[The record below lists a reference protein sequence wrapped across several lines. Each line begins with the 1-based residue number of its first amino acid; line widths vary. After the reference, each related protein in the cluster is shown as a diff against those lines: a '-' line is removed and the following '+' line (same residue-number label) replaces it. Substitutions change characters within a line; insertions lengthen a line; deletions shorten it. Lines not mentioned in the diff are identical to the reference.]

1 MAQLTPTPRSKVRR
15 LAGRGHYDLATIY
28 SIIDEALICHVGYQA
43 KDGPRVMPTAI
54 CRIDNNVYLHGNRN
68 SEMLRTLSEGAPAC
82 ITVTHL
88 DGLVLARSGFHHSM
102 NYRSVLIHG
111 QTRPVEGE
119 LKSKA
124 LDAFVEHLVPGRTP
138 DIRTTTQKELNAT
151 SVVEMSLDEA
161 AAKVRTGPPKDDD
174 EDYDMDCWAGVIP
187 LGVRVEDAIED
198 PELKAGIAMPEYV
211 SGYGKPGHTRHPK
224 G

>member
-1 MAQLTPTPRSKVRR
+1 MTTLTPTKRSKVRR
-15 LAGRGHYDLATIY
+15 LAGRGNYDLDTIC
-28 SIIDEALICHVGYQA
+28 SIIDEALICHVGFQS

-54 CRIDNNVYLHGNRN
+54 CRIGDKVYIHGNRN

-82 ITVTHL
+82 ITVTHM

-111 QTRPVEGE
+111 EAQGVDGE
-119 LKSKA
+119 LKTKV

-138 DIRTTTQKELNAT
+138 DIRPSTQKELNAT

-161 AAKVRTGPPKDDD
+161 AAKIRTGPPKDDD
-174 EDYDMDCWAGVIP
+174 EDYALDCWAGVIP
-187 LGVRVEDAIED
+187 LGVRVDEPIED
-198 PELKAGIAMPEYV
+198 PELKDGVEMPGYV
-211 SGYGKPGHTRHPK
+211 RGYGAG

>member
-1 MAQLTPTPRSKVRR
+1 MTVLTPTSRSKVRR
-15 LAGRGHYDLATIY
+15 LAGRGHYDLETIY
-28 SIIDEALICHVGYQA
+28 SIIDTALICHVGYQA

-54 CRIDNNVYLHGNRN
+54 CRIENNVYLHGNSN

-111 QTRPVEGE
+111 ETRAVEGE
-119 LKSKA
+119 LKSKV

-138 DIRTTTQKELNAT
+138 DIRPMTEKEISIT

-161 AAKVRTGPPKDDD
+161 AAKIRTGPPKDDD
-174 EDYDMDCWAGVIP
+174 EDYAMDCWAGVIP
-187 LGVRVEDAIED
+187 LGVQVGEPVED
-198 PELKAGIAMPEYV
+198 PELKAGVARPGYV
-211 SGYGKPGHTRHPK
+211 SGYGERQR
-224 G
+224 